1 MELARDCLD
10 KGNLTIDGIRFHII
24 QNDDFIEG
32 NDVINVVIG
41 VQITEKIQ
49 AAMLSGCRVFLI
61 HDEIM
66 LSKLI
71 TNQLN
76 AKIENPVEKPE
87 KVNLVKWMTRECDPL
102 TEEIFSETDLLYLL
116 NSEQCPGYINDFLG
130 HDSCIQ

>member
-1 MELARDCLD
+1 MELARNCLER
-10 KGNLTIDGIRFHII
+10 GNLSIDGIRFHII

-32 NDVINVVIG
+32 ENVVNVVMG

-49 AAMLSGCRVFLI
+49 TAMLSGCRVFLI

-76 AKIENPVEKPE
+76 AKIENSIEKPE
-87 KVNLVKWMTRECDPL
+87 KVNLIKWMTRECEPL
-102 TEEIFSETDLLYLL
+102 REEIFSETDLLHLL
-116 NSEQCPGYINDFLG
+116 NSEQCPGYIKDFLD